1 MRVLAY
7 ELRRVRGL
15 RSTWLLLGLVVVCDA
30 VVAGVLAGQVTDG
43 ALGGPAAVRLL
54 TAAVPLVPLPFAA
67 LGAGVLGALAYAH
80 EVRHRGLAAS
90 QVSYPRRVRLL
101 AAKLAVTGLLALLL
115 ALVTLLV
122 DTVAVHLAL
131 PAGVAVSAWS
141 DPAALSGRVAEAL
154 ASAGLG
160 GLDALPAASAPLA
173 LVAGQGAPVALLAF
187 VLLVVAAGWTGVLA
201 AALTRSA
208 VAGVLLLGALPPL
221 LESGVALVLR
231 RTGTPWP
238 VRTAELLPFP
248 SGIEW
253 AYGWVYGGD
262 GRVAED
268 GPALTGRAL
277 VEPALTDPALLVAAV
292 TPVLVLL
299 LVTLVAQVRRRAL

>member
-30 VVAGVLAGQVTDG
+30 VVAGVLAGQVGDRT
-43 ALGGPAAVRLL
+43 LGGAAAVRLL
-54 TAAVPLVPLPFAA
+54 TAAVPLLPLPFAA
-67 LGAGVLGALAYAH
+67 LGAGVLGALAYGH

-101 AAKLAVTGLLALLL
+101 TAKLAVTGALAALL

-122 DTVAVHLAL
+122 DAVTVHFAL
-131 PAGVAVSAWS
+131 PAGVTVAAWS
-141 DPAALSGRVAEAL
+141 DPAALSARVAEAL
-154 ASAGLG
+154 APSGPG
-160 GLDALPAASAPLA
+160 GLDMLPPVAAPLA
-173 LVAGQGAPVALLAF
+173 LVAGQGAPTALLAF
-187 VLLVVAAGWTGVLA
+187 VLLVVVAGWTGVLT

-208 VAGVLLLGALPPL
+208 TAGVLLLCALPPL
-221 LESGVALVLR
+221 LESVVALVLR
-231 RTGTPWP
+231 QSGTPWP
-238 VRTAELLPFP
+238 ARAAELLPFP

-262 GRVAED
+262 GRVA
-268 GPALTGRAL
+268 GGGVVSAA
-277 VEPALTDPALLVAAV
+277 PALTDPALLAAV
-292 TPVLVLL
+292 VAPVLVLL
-299 LVTLVAQVRRRAL
+299 LVTLVVQARRRAL